1 MIGVVNGD
9 RPFGMQMPGSSR
21 RRRATPNVYSGML
34 LGAVICLGAA
44 VGFMLYAGM
53 RVGPGGDLM
62 GAFKLHPESGPV
74 KLGK

>member
-1 MIGVVNGD
+1 MSQ
-9 RPFGMQMPGSSR
+9 FGMQMPGSSR

-34 LGAVICLGAA
+34 LGAVVCLAAA

-53 RVGPGGDLM
+53 KVGPGGNIM
-62 GAFKLHPESGPV
+62 GAFTLHPTKGAV